1 MSDSAGR
8 RRICFAVCIVTILL
22 AVLDQN
28 IVSAAT
34 VPIVRDL
41 DPVHGVD
48 RIPWLISA
56 FALAATAALPLYG
69 KLSDSY
75 GAKRVFLGAVATFLV
90 GSALC
95 GTAHT
100 MPQLIAFRALQGL
113 GGGGL
118 MSITMV
124 LMAQLR
130 GAGGKGPGIAGIGA
144 VIAGAGMA
152 LGPVVGG
159 ALADHAGWRWVF
171 YINLPIG
178 LAVLVLAA
186 LLIHVPH
193 KANRHR
199 IDYPGAALAAAFS
212 IALLLIAE
220 WGGKEYAWGSATI
233 LGLGAAFAALL
244 ALFLW
249 RQATA
254 AEPVLPLSMFK
265 NPVLRGSFALQAML
279 GVALMGT
286 VVYIMIYLQIARG
299 ISASDASLFMI
310 PMAVGLVG
318 TGLSSGLLQKRG
330 WNHRS
335 FLRTGTTVNA
345 LAAIS
350 LIFTGVHTSLWLL
363 GFELLLLGVGFGLL
377 LGQVLTLAMESTAP
391 EQIGVATTGVRF
403 FQSLGGALGTALF
416 GTVLSR
422 VYESKVPGGSTSRIA
437 RLSGAAHTHAVHA
450 LVTSVDTVFACA
462 AGAMVLA
469 VVLAVRLR
477 IPAGTAGRGTTAPD
491 GKTTVVPVR
500 IK

>member
-1 MSDSAGR
+1 MSSSTGR
-8 RRICFAVCIVTILL
+8 RRISFAVCIVTILL

-41 DPVHGVD
+41 DPDHGVD

-100 MPQLIAFRALQGL
+100 MGQLIAFRALQGL

-124 LMAQLR
+124 VMAQLK
-130 GAGGKGPGIAGIGA
+130 GPGGKGPGIAGIGA

-159 ALADHAGWRWVF
+159 ALADHANWRWVF

-178 LAVLVLAA
+178 VAVFVLAA
-186 LLIHVPH
+186 VLIKLPH
-193 KANRHR
+193 QASRHR

-212 IALLLIAE
+212 TSLLLIAE
-220 WGGKEYAWGSATI
+220 WGGKEYSWGSATI
-233 LGLGAAFAALL
+233 LGLSAAFVALL

-254 AEPVLPLSMFK
+254 AEPVLPLAMFR
-265 NPVLRGSFALQAML
+265 NPVLRNAFALQGML
-279 GVALMGT
+279 GIALMGT

-299 ISASDASLFMI
+299 ISASDSSLFMI
-310 PMAVGLVG
+310 PMAAGLVG
-318 TGLSSGLLQKRG
+318 TGLSAGLLKKRG
-330 WNHRS
+330 WTHRT
-335 FLRTGTTVNA
+335 FLLTGTITNA
-345 LAAIS
+345 VAAVS
-350 LIFTGVHTSLWLL
+350 LVFTGVHTSLWLL
-363 GFELLLLGVGFGLL
+363 GAELLVLGVGFGLL
-377 LGQVLTLAMESTAP
+377 LGQVLTLAMESTAR
-391 EQIGVATTGVRF
+391 EQLGVATTGIRF

-422 VYESKVPGGSTSRIA
+422 MYESKVPGGSTSTIA
-437 RLSGAAHTHAVHA
+437 RLSGEAHAHAVRA

-477 IPAGTAGRGTTAPD
+477 IPGRTDGPDAAGRAGGHP
-491 GKTTVVPVR
+491 VVPVNA
-500 IK
+500 K